1 MCKLLNYPVDALSS
15 ILWKCEVNQQSA
27 ELSEISTVK
36 KRSVA
41 GRDLDRTV
49 EAKKFIVFW
58 KKNLIKKS
66 IYKVYIKYIKKVYK
80 KSI

>member
-36 KRSVA
+36 KRSAA
-41 GRDLDRTV
+41 GRVLDGTR
-49 EAKKFIVFW
+49 AKKFIVFW
-58 KKNLIKKS
+58 KKKFSSTNKKKRERGRDAYNEIK
-66 IYKVYIKYIKKVYK
+66 I
-80 KSI
+80 